1 MTTTAETTSP
11 AAATTTPVYR
21 VYIGNLTANVQEE
34 QLKNSFSKFGDVSNI
49 KIVKKPKQ
57 TFGFVDMANEESA
70 KTAIEKL
77 NKTEIDSQQV
87 DVELAKT
94 ERPKRGRPT
103 KQRRPRAPK
112 ATTTAT
118 TPAAT
123 TTTDAPAAD
132 ASAAP
137 ATNGKPKR
145 KSNKPRKSKK
155 TTTTTT
161 GPKATST
168 TASSDAAAKKQQS
181 TTTLYVRNI
190 PFSFDDAQL
199 LDTFKEYSPKSAH
212 VIINKITKKSR
223 GYGFVEFDDVSN
235 REKALEMDKK
245 VIAEREI
252 LVKIALVAENYDTK
266 EATTPDTKTE
276 TPTTTTA

>member
-1 MTTTAETTSP
+1 MTTTAETT
-11 AAATTTPVYR
+11 TTTTTPVATAPVYR
-21 VYIGNLTANVQEE
+21 VYIGNLTANVKEE
-34 QLKNSFSKFGDVSNI
+34 QLKESFAKFGDVSNI

-57 TFGFVDMANEESA
+57 TFGFVDMSNEDAA
-70 KTAIEKL
+70 KVAIEKL

-103 KQRRPRAPK
+103 QKPRRPRAPK
-112 ATTTAT
+112 TVSATTDATSPVATTAT
-118 TPAAT
+118 
-123 TTTDAPAAD
+123 D
-132 ASAAP
+132 ASAP

-145 KSNKPRKSKK
+145 KSNKPRKSRKPSTPK
-155 TTTTTT
+155 TPT
-161 GPKATST
+161 AT
-168 TASSDAAAKKQQS
+168 DAPAAKKQQS
-181 TTTLYVRNI
+181 STTLYVRNI

-199 LDTFKEYSPKSAH
+199 LEAFKEYTPKSAH

-245 VIAEREI
+245 IIAEREI
-252 LVKIALVAENYDTK
+252 LVKIALVPEHNDTTK
-266 EATTPDTKTE
+266 EATTPDT
-276 TPTTTTA
+276 TTTTA